1 VWLIEGE
8 TAMPQ
13 TQVLA
18 AQREPTY
25 LDACK
30 DLLQGLLAD
39 VVASRAPAA
48 SPLLSRADGEVF
60 HDPKSRRHGLQV
72 IGIWFNLLSIAEENA
87 AVRAR
92 RQVETTGGPD
102 QLKGSFSSVLASVA
116 AQGTS
121 GDEVAATL
129 ARLDVSPTL
138 TAHPTEAKRV
148 TVLEIHRRIY
158 RKLFE
163 LEEQRWT
170 PRERQRITAE
180 LRNEI
185 DLLWM
190 TGELRLERP
199 TLQQEVAWG
208 LHFFRENLFEAVPQV
223 MEQVRLAHYRHF
235 PETPV
240 SLHPFLRFSS
250 WIGGDRD
257 GNQYV
262 TAEVTA
268 ATLKANRNC
277 VLEHYRAVL
286 AGLIPTLSISA
297 TVTDIPRQFLDHV
310 DEVLARCPNGEELRN
325 RNQSE
330 IFRQYLAALHDRIT
344 AMLSDVGG
352 YTAAEDFI
360 ADLEAMERALA
371 EMHSGHLAASLI
383 RPLRWQVEA
392 FGFHAASLDIR
403 QNSDVVTRTV
413 SAIWQANT
421 PDGET
426 LPEPGSTEWSARL
439 RAELSAQQ
447 TTAPNLADL
456 PDAAAELVSVFQLIS
471 TIVNSRDAAA
481 IGAFILSMTT
491 SAEDL
496 LAVYL
501 LAKYT
506 GMLTSSDSSGTIAL
520 AAVPLFE
527 TIGDLRAAPQILHEL
542 FDVPVVRRSI
552 NARGGRQEVM
562 LGYSD
567 SNKDGG
573 FLCSTWELS
582 KAQRRICESAR
593 KSGVE
598 ISFFHG
604 RGGSV
609 SRGGAPTG
617 RAIAA
622 QPSLTVGGAM
632 RITEQ
637 GEVVS
642 SKYANRGTALYQL
655 EMLSASVLAHTLKS
669 PSEVEQRNNPEFD
682 EAFEALSGMSEA
694 AYSNLLHTDGFLD
707 YFQSA
712 SPVNELALLNIGSR
726 PARRFGMAGLK
737 GLRAIPWVF
746 AWSQNRHLITGWYGL
761 GTALQ
766 SFMEIRDREGRDLL
780 RAMFKGSR
788 LFHLAIDEVEK
799 MLYQTDMDIA
809 REYAG
814 LVADEAVRKRFLAM
828 IAAEHKRTADAVSRI
843 TEQQHLAARFP
854 AFKARMDEAT
864 PYLGHVNRLQVEL
877 LHDFRA
883 RGASGSPPDAL
894 LMTMNC
900 LSAGMG
906 WTG

>member
-1 VWLIEGE
+1 
-8 TAMPQ
+8 MQQ
-13 TQVLA
+13 TPLPA
-18 AQREPTY
+18 AEREPTY

-48 SPLLSRADGEVF
+48 SPLLLRAEGNVF
-60 HDPKSRRHGLQV
+60 HEPKSRRHALQV
-72 IGIWFNLLSIAEENA
+72 IGIWFNLLNIAEENA

-92 RQVETTGGPD
+92 RQVEAAGGPD
-102 QLKGSFSSVLASVA
+102 QLKGSFSSALASVA

-121 GDEVAATL
+121 GEAVARAL

-170 PRERQRITAE
+170 PRERQRLTAE

-199 TLQQEVAWG
+199 TLEQEVAWG

-223 MEQVRLAHYRHF
+223 MEQVRLAYYRHY
-235 PETPV
+235 PENAV

-257 GNQYV
+257 GNHYV

-268 ATLKANRNC
+268 RTLKANRDC
-277 VLEHYRAVL
+277 VLEHYRDTL

-297 TVTDIPRQFLDHV
+297 TVTDIPQSFLQHV
-310 DEVLARCPNGEELRN
+310 ATVLERCPDGDELRR

-330 IFRQYLAALHDRIT
+330 VFRQYLAGLHTLIC
-344 AMLSDVGG
+344 AMLADGGG
-352 YTAAEDFI
+352 YAASKDFV
-360 ADLEAMERALA
+360 ADLAAMERALA
-371 EMHSGHLAASLI
+371 EMRCGNLAATLI

-403 QNSDVVTRTV
+403 QNSDVVNRTV
-413 SAIWQANT
+413 RAVWQANASGG
-421 PDGET
+421 DQV
-426 LPEPGSTEWSARL
+426 PEPASKQWSARL
-439 RAELSAQQ
+439 RSELSAHQ
-447 TTAPNLADL
+447 TAAPDLQNL
-456 PDAAAELVSVFQLIS
+456 PDEAAELISVFRLMS
-471 TIVNSRDAAA
+471 GIVNSRDADA

-491 SAEDL
+491 SADDL

-506 GMLTSSDSSGTIAL
+506 GMLAGGDSSGAIAL
-520 AAVPLFE
+520 SAVPLFE
-527 TIGDLRAAPQILHEL
+527 TIGDLRAAPQILKEL
-542 FDVPVVRRSI
+542 FDVPVVRRSV
-552 NARGGRQEVM
+552 NARGGRQEIM

-582 KAQRRICESAR
+582 KAQRRICEGA
-593 KSGVE
+593 KKAGVE

-622 QPSLTVGGAM
+622 QPSLTVTGAM

-737 GLRAIPWVF
+737 DLRAIPWVF

-766 SFMEIRDREGRDLL
+766 SFMEIRGPEGRDLL
-780 RAMFKGSR
+780 RAMFNGSR
-788 LFHLAIDEVEK
+788 LFRLAIDEVEK
-799 MLYQTDMDIA
+799 MLYQTDMNIA
-809 REYAG
+809 RAYAG
-814 LVADEAVRKRFLAM
+814 LVADDAVRQHFLSLVDM
-828 IAAEHKRTADAVSRI
+828 EFKRTSDAVLEVTQESA
-843 TEQQHLAARFP
+843 HADRFP
-854 AFKARMDEAT
+854 AFKARMDEAA
-864 PYLGHVNRLQVEL
+864 PFLNHVNRLQVEL
-877 LHDFRA
+877 LHDFRSQDT
-883 RGASGSPPDAL
+883 ASRPPDTL